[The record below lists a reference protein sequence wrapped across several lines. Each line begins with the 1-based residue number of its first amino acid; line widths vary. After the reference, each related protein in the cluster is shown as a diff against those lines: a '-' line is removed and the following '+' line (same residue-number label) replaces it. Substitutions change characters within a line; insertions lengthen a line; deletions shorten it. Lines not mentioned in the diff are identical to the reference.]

1 MSADAPDATDPTDV
15 AARHRAF
22 ALVVIG
28 MSIAIWWPAFTLG
41 AWGELFFDQLL
52 TVWVAATVGIVLVL
66 TQPKSMGRRGW
77 RVVALAVPSLWL
89 VLAFSPA
96 DLDNGSVLVADVIAM
111 LVGLLGIP
119 FTLWTLVGILW
130 PEAFSAL
137 SRRLRWGIAAIVAC
151 VAMASFLLGVF
162 NSRFMTC
169 QDFELSG
176 NSRPPTCVSA
186 TPAP

>member
-1 MSADAPDATDPTDV
+1 
-15 AARHRAF
+15 
-22 ALVVIG
+22 

-41 AWGELFFDQLL
+41 AWGELFFDQML

-66 TQPKSMGRRGW
+66 TQPRSMGRRWW

-89 VLAFSPA
+89 ALAFTPENPTGGLA
-96 DLDNGSVLVADVIAM
+96 VVILDLIAVV
-111 LVGLLGIP
+111 VGLLGIP

-130 PEAFSAL
+130 PETFSAL
-137 SRRLRWGIAAIVAC
+137 SRGVRWAIAGIVVA
-151 VAMASFLLGVF
+151 VAVGSFLLGVF
-162 NSRFMTC
+162 NGRFLTC

-176 NSRPPTCVSA
+176 NSRPPGCVSA